1 MKNPKCHGHEKSQ
14 TPKDQITK
22 VRSPFMKSFK
32 VPKDQIPKGSRAP
45 LARGTLLDLCG
56 LAFGISLGFG
66 PLAFGIFNP

>member
-1 MKNPKCHGHEKSQ
+1 MKN
-14 TPKDQITK
+14 
-22 VRSPFMKSFK
+22 FK